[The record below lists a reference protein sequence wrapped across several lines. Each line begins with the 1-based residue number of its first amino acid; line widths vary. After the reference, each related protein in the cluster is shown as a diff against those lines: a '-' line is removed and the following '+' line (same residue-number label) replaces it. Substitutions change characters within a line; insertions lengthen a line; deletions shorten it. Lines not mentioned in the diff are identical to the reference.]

1 MDLDAFTFIL
11 VVVLVFR
18 VIIEIEHIKW
28 FIED

>member
-18 VIIEIEHIKW
+18 VIIEIEQIEW
-28 FIED
+28 FIKD

>member
-18 VIIEIEHIKW
+18 VIIEIEQIKW